1 MPRATSGPRTNAR
14 RKKIWKLAKGYRG
27 AKSKLIRTAKNQV
40 IKSLSYAYRDRRQR
54 KRVFRR
60 LWIARINA
68 AVRNNG
74 MKYSEFIH
82 LASQKGIILNRK
94 VLADIALCDA
104 EGFSQIVSTVK
115 GA

>member
-14 RKKIWKLAKGYRG
+14 RKKILKLAKGYRG
-27 AKSKLIRTAKNQV
+27 AKSKLFRTAKNQV

-54 KRVFRR
+54 KRLFRR

-68 AVRNNG
+68 ASRNNG
-74 MKYSEFIH
+74 LKYSEFAH
-82 LASQKGIILNRK
+82 LASQKGVILNRK
-94 VLADIALCDA
+94 VLADIALRDA
-104 EGFSQIVSTVK
+104 EGFSQIVSTLK